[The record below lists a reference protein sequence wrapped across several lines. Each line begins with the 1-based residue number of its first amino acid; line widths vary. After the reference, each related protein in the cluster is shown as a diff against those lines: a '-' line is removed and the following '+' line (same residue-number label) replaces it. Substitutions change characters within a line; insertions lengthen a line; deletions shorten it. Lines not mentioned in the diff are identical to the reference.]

1 MSVLTEPMV
10 KISPDN
16 CKSCGLCIASCPKNV
31 LEFSTEFNK
40 MGFHPARYKGE
51 GCIGCGF
58 CFYVCPEP
66 FAITVYK
73 KGYDLKED

>member
-1 MSVLTEPMV
+1 
-10 KISPDN
+10 
-16 CKSCGLCIASCPKNV
+16 
-31 LEFSTEFNK
+31 